1 MAATRAAPRS
11 GLSARETYAYA
22 AGEFGSNLTWNMY
35 SGFILFYYTNT
46 VLLPVAAVGT
56 LLLLTRILDSVI
68 DPLIGVA
75 VDRTRTRFGRARPW
89 LIGSAV
95 PFMLVTA
102 LSFSVPDWS
111 MHAKLIYAYLTFMLA
126 GILFSAIYIPYSSLL
141 PLMKSDPNDK
151 LRIGGLRAM
160 AASAGS
166 IVIYGVMLHAVL
178 LLGQGSAQRGYTLT
192 STLMGAF
199 TALGMLLVF
208 SQCRER
214 EFVQQTKTHEKI
226 SAGFADMIRNP
237 VWLIVTGFALAMFI
251 RLGALVSLTPYFASE
266 VMRAPWAI
274 GVMLSSLSI
283 SLLLGGFI
291 SRPFLAHF
299 GKRRGNLLAL
309 LASLALTLVMLVS
322 QSNVWAFGTL
332 YFLGNITLG
341 VQSTTI
347 FVMIADAVDTQER
360 LFGSRHEGLLTS
372 SVSFAT
378 KVGMAIGGALTAY
391 GLALASYD
399 PKLVTDAARDRI
411 SLLYFVGPAVFAI
424 LQMAV
429 IACYRTERQDA
440 AADLQSLKEAVL

>member
-1 MAATRAAPRS
+1 MPGILFASRA

-56 LLLLTRILDSVI
+56 LLLLTRVLDAVI

-89 LIGSAV
+89 LIAAAF
-95 PFMLVTA
+95 PFMLITA
-102 LSFSVPDWS
+102 LSFSVPAWS
-111 MHAKLIYAYLTFMLA
+111 VHAKLVYAYITFTLA
-126 GILFSAIYIPYSSLL
+126 GMLFSGIYIPYSSML
-141 PLMKSDPNDK
+141 PLMTSDPSDK

-166 IVIYGVMLHAVL
+166 IVIYGVMLHLVNL
-178 LLGQGSAQRGYTLT
+178 FGHGSAQRGFTLT
-192 STLMGAF
+192 ATLMGAS

-208 SQCRER
+208 WQCRER
-214 EFVQQTKTHEKI
+214 THLHETGLRENL
-226 SAGFADMIRNP
+226 SAGLAGMIRNP

-251 RLGALVSLTPYFASE
+251 RLGALVSLTPYFAAE
-266 VMRAPWAI
+266 VLRAPWTI
-274 GVMLSSLSI
+274 GLLLSSLSV
-283 SLLLGGFI
+283 SLLVGGFLA
-291 SRPFLAHF
+291 RPFLARS
-299 GKRRGNLLAL
+299 GKRRGNLIAL
-309 LASLALTLVMLVS
+309 VASLALTLVMLMFH
-322 QSNVWAFGTL
+322 SNVWLFGAL
-332 YFLGNITLG
+332 YFIGNITLG

-347 FVMIADAVDTQER
+347 FVMIADAVDAQQR

-391 GLALASYD
+391 GLAMASYD

-411 SLLYFVGPAVFAI
+411 SLLYFVGPAIFAV
-424 LQMAV
+424 LQMAI
-429 IACYRTERQDA
+429 IACYSTERQDG